1 MMNLPSTSPTVA
13 PAIGPSNGISLTLR
27 ASDEPSIAAICG
39 EASGSTDSTIE
50 MTCTS
55 LLYPSG
61 NRGRIGRS
69 IRRLVNVA
77 SSLGLP
83 SRLLKP
89 PGIFPA
95 AYNFSSYATVS
106 GKNPISLGAFDAVAV
121 EGTTVSPYLTSTEPL
136 ACFAISPY
144 YTDRKGTSL

>member
-1 MMNLPSTSPTVA
+1 C
-13 PAIGPSNGISLTLR
+13 R
-27 ASDEPSIAAICG
+27 

-50 MTCTS
+50 MTCTP

-61 NRGRIGRS
+61 HRGRIGRAL
-69 IRRLVNVA
+69 RRLVNLA

-95 AYNFSSYATVS
+95 AYSFTSHATVS

-121 EGTTVSPYLTSTEPL
+121 ESTTVSPYLTSSEPL

-144 YTDRKGTSL
+144 STIRSCLPIVVLYIFFSDPVMFNILSLV